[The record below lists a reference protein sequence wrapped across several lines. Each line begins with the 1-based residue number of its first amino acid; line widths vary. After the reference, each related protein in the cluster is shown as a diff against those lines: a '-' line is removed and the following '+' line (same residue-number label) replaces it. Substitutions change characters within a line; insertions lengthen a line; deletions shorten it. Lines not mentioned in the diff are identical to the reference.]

1 MALKGL
7 KASALRHGAIYT
19 RRPGQCIE
27 RQTNRMRTT
36 TATSKEGIKMFR
48 NNTLCF
54 SEHLFALVAPF
65 FRRCTNGA
73 VEVSF
78 EGRTARMSAVF
89 QIFTCIFVS
98 VPIATFSRRPAP
110 AAVSEGTAL
119 VIIWPLINGWTDGRT
134 DK

>member
-89 QIFTCIFVS
+89 QIFTCIFCLCTNSYIQPSSGSGCRFGRHCLSNYLAPNKWVD
-98 VPIATFSRRPAP
+98 RR
-110 AAVSEGTAL
+110 
-119 VIIWPLINGWTDGRT
+119 TDG
-134 DK
+134 